1 MATQLTIGA
10 FSRITHLSVKTL
22 RHYHDWGLLEPA
34 GVDPDSGYRLYSP
47 AQVPAAQA
55 IRRFRD
61 LEMPIEHVRAV
72 LAAEDPAVRSEL
84 IAAHLRRM
92 EEQLARTQQAVA
104 SLRALVE
111 GNRPIAAIEHVT
123 LPAIEVVA
131 ITEMVMRDGV
141 RGWWLDAFS
150 ELRTLLDRAGAT
162 AAGPAGGVYAQ
173 ELFEAEA
180 GECAV
185 YLPVPAPVEASGR
198 ARAVRLP
205 ARSLAVA
212 VHEGPHGDADLVYA
226 ALGTHVAERGIEGGG
241 PVYERYLARE
251 LDGDDLLNARTE
263 IGWPITATAGDL

>member
-1 MATQLTIGA
+1 MATELTIGA

-34 GVDPDSGYRLYSP
+34 AVDPDSGYRLYSP

-61 LEMPIEHVRAV
+61 LAMPIEQVKAV
-72 LAAEDPAVRSEL
+72 LAAEDPALRSEL

-111 GNRPIAAIEHVT
+111 GSRPVPAIEHVT
-123 LPAIEVVA
+123 LPALEVLA
-131 ITEMVMRDGV
+131 ITETVPRD
-141 RGWWLDAFS
+141 RLHAWWREAFF
-150 ELRTLLDRAGAT
+150 ELRAALGRAGGI

-180 GECAV
+180 GECTV
-185 YLPVPAPVEASGR
+185 YLPVVALVDGAGR
-198 ARAVRLP
+198 ARITRLP
-205 ARSLAVA
+205 ERTLAVA
-212 VHEGPHGDADLVYA
+212 VHVGAHGDVDLVYA
-226 ALGTHVAERGIEGGG
+226 ALGTHVAERGIDGGG
-241 PVYERYLARE
+241 PVHERYLAGE
-251 LDGDDLLNARTE
+251 LDGPDPAGARTE
-263 IGWPITATAGDL
+263 IGWPITTATAAP